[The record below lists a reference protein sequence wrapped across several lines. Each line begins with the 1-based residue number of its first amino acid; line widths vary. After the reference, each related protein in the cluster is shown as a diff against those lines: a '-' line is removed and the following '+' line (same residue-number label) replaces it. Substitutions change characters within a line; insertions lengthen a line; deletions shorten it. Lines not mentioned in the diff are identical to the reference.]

1 MTAAAVAPIVAAPGT
16 ELPRRLGVPA
26 LMLMIVAFNAPIAA
40 MAGFSQLSV
49 AFGNHLGA
57 PVSFLVAG
65 AILLTFSVGFVGM
78 SRYIDNP
85 GAFYRFI
92 VAGIGRPPGLAG
104 AFLAAAAYILLC
116 AGSYPYM
123 GMVAV
128 DFTKRLGGGV
138 ALPWQVWT
146 GVFLL
151 IITILGLLRIDVSMK
166 LLGALVCIEIAVV
179 AVWQAAV
186 LIGGG
191 PEGYSLASFT
201 PAAFLQG
208 SPGLGILLAMLCM
221 IGIEAGACFRA
232 EVRDPERAVGRAT
245 YLAIIFLALFY
256 SIGVWLYIV
265 TQGPSHAVQ
274 SAATDPV
281 GSFFNSVQ
289 AYLGGAFVHLVSL
302 VLVTSQMAAL
312 NSVQGSA
319 ARYLYSLGRDGV
331 LPGGL
336 ARVHPRLESPHVAV
350 LTTACINLAIL
361 AVVMIFRIDP
371 VAAYAALSGMGVYF
385 LLPLLIA
392 TSASV
397 ILFYRRNSEI
407 KAGRWTRILAP
418 ALATAALSIL
428 FVITSFNLELLVAT
442 GTMASVTLSAVIMV
456 PASGWLLAL
465 FYRRHRPAVY
475 SAIGSR

>member
-1 MTAAAVAPIVAAPGT
+1 MTAAATVTSTGPTG

-26 LMLMIVAFNAPIAA
+26 LVLIIVAFNAPIAA
-40 MAGFSQLSV
+40 MAGFSQLSI
-49 AFGNHLGA
+49 AFGNHVGA

-65 AILLTFSVGFVGM
+65 AILLVFSVGFVGM
-78 SRYIDNP
+78 SRFIDNP

-104 AFLAAAAYILLC
+104 AFLAAAAYLLLC

-123 GMVAV
+123 GLVAV
-128 DFTKRLGGGV
+128 DFTTRLTGGPIF
-138 ALPWQVWT
+138 PWQVWT
-146 GVFLL
+146 GIFLVV
-151 IITILGLLRIDVSMK
+151 ITALGLLRIDLSMK
-166 LLGALVCIEIAVV
+166 LLGVLVCLEIVVV
-179 AVWQAAV
+179 AIWQAAV

-191 PEGYSLASFT
+191 PEGYSLASYT
-201 PAAFLQG
+201 PAAFLGG
-208 SPGLGILLAMLCM
+208 SPGMGILLAMLCM

-245 YLAIIFLALFY
+245 YLAITFLALFY

-265 TQGPSHAVQ
+265 TQGTSHAVH

-281 GSFFNSVQ
+281 GSFFDSVQ
-289 AYLGGAFVHLVSL
+289 AYLGGVFVHLVSL

-319 ARYLYSLGRDGV
+319 SRYLHALGRDGV
-331 LPGGL
+331 LPRRL

-350 LTTACINLAIL
+350 LTAAGISLAIL
-361 AVVMIFRIDP
+361 ATVMILRIDP
-371 VAAYAALSGMGVYF
+371 VAAYGALSGMGIYF

-397 ILFYRRNSEI
+397 ILFYRRNRHFRAS
-407 KAGRWTRILAP
+407 RWTRLIAP
-418 ALATAALSIL
+418 ALSVAALGIL
-428 FVITSFNLELLVAT
+428 FVLTSLNLKLLVGTA
-442 GTMASVTLSAVIMV
+442 TMAAVSLLAVAAV
-456 PASGWLLAL
+456 PAGGWLLAL
-465 FYRRHRPAVY
+465 FYRGKRPAVY
-475 SAIGSR
+475 AAIGNR